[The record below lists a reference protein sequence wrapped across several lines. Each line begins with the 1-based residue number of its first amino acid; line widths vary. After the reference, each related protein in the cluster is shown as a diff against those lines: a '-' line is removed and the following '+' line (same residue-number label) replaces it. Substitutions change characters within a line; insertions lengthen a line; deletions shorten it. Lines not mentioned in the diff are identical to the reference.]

1 MSHSLTERPAPGE
14 VITVTATVED
24 LPGNTESL
32 VPHVA
37 TRARTANFV
46 ADDFGR
52 QFVGAVNVSGAL
64 PRVHRSWLVLRALQA
79 ARWLSWLHIAS
90 DARNAPT
97 PHRAIC
103 GAVPVSH
110 RAAETRVRPGKEGSA
125 LCKCASKLN
134 CLQPI

>member
-1 MSHSLTERPAPGE
+1 M
-14 VITVTATVED
+14 ITVTATVED

-64 PRVHRSWLVLRALQA
+64 PCVHSSWLLLHAPHP
-79 ARWLSWLHIAS
+79 ARWLSWLHVAS
-90 DARNAPT
+90 DVSSGVSSHGAL
-97 PHRAIC
+97 C
-103 GAVPVSH
+103 GVLPVSH
-110 RAAETRVRPGKEGSA
+110 LRCRNLDSTQHTVFS
-125 LCKCASKLN
+125 LFKCASHLR
-134 CLQPI
+134 CFSPLWMLSTPVCYVYV